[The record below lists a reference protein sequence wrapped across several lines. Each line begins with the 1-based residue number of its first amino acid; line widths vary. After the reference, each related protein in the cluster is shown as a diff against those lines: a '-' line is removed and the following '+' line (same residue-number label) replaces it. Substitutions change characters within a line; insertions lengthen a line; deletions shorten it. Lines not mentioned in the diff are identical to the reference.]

1 MNYLGTV
8 QRKLGSSK
16 KKDVLYGAITS
27 KQCRN
32 HCLYR
37 YAFGS
42 MFAASEVTNVHPLRK
57 HALVN
62 DTASV
67 DRITHIQVGP
77 DLDDNKTHGVDRRRK
92 TIVGRHYQLTGP
104 QSILSPEQAELGI
117 CWLMQVGEHRK
128 EEKNRAKNVI
138 FYTAYMAVSGYRAK
152 SVLSSRSG

>member
-16 KKDVLYGAITS
+16 KKDAPYGAITAN
-27 KQCRN
+27 QRRN

-62 DTASV
+62 DTAGV
-67 DRITHIQVGP
+67 DGITHIQVGP
-77 DLDDNKTHGVDRRRK
+77 DLDDDKTHCVDRRRK
-92 TIVGRHYQLTGP
+92 TIVGRHHQLTGP
-104 QSILSPEQAELGI
+104 QSILSPVE
-117 CWLMQVGEHRK
+117 
-128 EEKNRAKNVI
+128 
-138 FYTAYMAVSGYRAK
+138 
-152 SVLSSRSG
+152 